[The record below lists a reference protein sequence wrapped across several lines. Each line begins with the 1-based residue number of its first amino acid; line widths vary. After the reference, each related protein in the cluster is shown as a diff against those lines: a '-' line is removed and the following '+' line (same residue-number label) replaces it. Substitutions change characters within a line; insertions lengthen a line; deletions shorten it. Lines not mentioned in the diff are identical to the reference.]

1 MRLREFLDQP
11 KGREMAGIVLTG
23 LSLLVVIALATYS
36 PRDPSFFTSG
46 PGPARNWIGPTGAQV
61 AALLYEIFGLGA
73 WFLPLMLLAAAL
85 RRLRGGDEPLRRS
98 AVAGLGAVGLATSL
112 LLALIVGR
120 IEFRDASLLAGGA
133 AGHMAGAFLERLFGD
148 VGAVILAATVMLA
161 GLALA
166 ARSSLAESTAEG
178 AEWLRRAVAAGRASL
193 SRTLGDARS
202 RRRASRPAPKPRVR
216 RSAGEGWMSRL
227 RSWVERPRWWWKRS
241 ALAASESPVVDPVPQ
256 SEEKIPIV
264 DPPPQPEAVPP
275 PPPRRRRKVPATE
288 RQARLPVDPP
298 GAAPPRLPPPELLAP
313 PPRREPVDRQ
323 ELLAIARQVESRCAE
338 FSVGGKVAEIHPGPV
353 VTTFEFRP
361 EAGIKL
367 SKITGLADD
376 LALGLEAES
385 VRIARIPGR
394 SAVGMEVPNRKR
406 EVIALRE
413 IVESRPFSAPKDL
426 LTLGLGKTQDGEIFC
441 ASLAKMPHLLIA
453 GSTGSGKSVGL
464 NAIVSSILYRARPD
478 EVKFI
483 LVDPKMLELG
493 IYEGMPHL
501 LVPVVTDM
509 KLAANALRWGVR
521 EMERRYRILAA
532 CNVRHLDAYNHLYR
546 KDPKAVVKALEGIPR
561 PDGAEAPR
569 AEPLPY
575 IVIVVDELA
584 DMLMTTG
591 QEVEEAIARLA
602 QKARAVGLHL
612 VLATQRPSVDVL
624 TGAIKA
630 NFPARIAFRVASKI
644 DSRTIL
650 DASGAEKL
658 LGAGDMLYRPPGSSR
673 LLRIHGAWVSEQE
686 GLRLVAWLKQQ
697 AEAKYDESVLA
708 EPPDAGGDGASLGGG
723 GNEDPVYRKAV
734 RLVIATGHGSTSFLQ
749 RKMRLGYSRAAR
761 IVDQMEEEGIL
772 GPADGSKPRPCLVG
786 TDFLER
792 MDQQDREAPI

>member
-46 PGPARNWIGPTGAQV
+46 PGPARNWIGPAGAQA
-61 AALLYEIFGLGA
+61 AALLYEVFGLGA

-85 RRLRGGDEPLRRS
+85 RRLRGAEEPLRRS

-120 IEFRDASLLAGGA
+120 IEFRQASLLAGGA
-133 AGHMAGAFLERLFGD
+133 GGHMVATFLEGVFGD

-178 AEWLRRAVAAGRASL
+178 AELLRRGVALGLGWMRRSMAS
-193 SRTLGDARS
+193 AR
-202 RRRASRPAPKPRVR
+202 RPSRPASTPKVR
-216 RSAGEGWMSRL
+216 GAREPWWRL
-227 RSWVERPRWWWKRS
+227 RPGNWMTRLRRWWPRP
-241 ALAASESPVVDPVPQ
+241 SPLPREPVEAVAEAEDPVEP
-256 SEEKIPIV
+256 IPIV
-264 DPPPQPEAVPP
+264 DRPEPAAGSAVAS
-275 PPPRRRRKVPATE
+275 RRKRKSPAP
-288 RQARLPVDPP
+288 RQARLPVELP
-298 GAAPPRLPPPELLAP
+298 GTARPRLPPPELLAP
-313 PPRREPVDRQ
+313 PPKSEPVDRQ
-323 ELLAIARQVESRCAE
+323 ELLATARQVESRCAE

-413 IVESRPFSAPKDL
+413 IVESRAFTTPRDL

-546 KDPKAVVKALEGIPR
+546 KDPKAVARALEGLPR

-612 VLATQRPSVDVL
+612 VLA
-624 TGAIKA
+624 A
-630 NFPARIAFRVASKI
+630 
-644 DSRTIL
+644 
-650 DASGAEKL
+650 
-658 LGAGDMLYRPPGSSR
+658 
-673 LLRIHGAWVSEQE
+673 
-686 GLRLVAWLKQQ
+686 
-697 AEAKYDESVLA
+697 
-708 EPPDAGGDGASLGGG
+708 
-723 GNEDPVYRKAV
+723 
-734 RLVIATGHGSTSFLQ
+734 
-749 RKMRLGYSRAAR
+749 
-761 IVDQMEEEGIL
+761 
-772 GPADGSKPRPCLVG
+772 
-786 TDFLER
+786 
-792 MDQQDREAPI
+792 